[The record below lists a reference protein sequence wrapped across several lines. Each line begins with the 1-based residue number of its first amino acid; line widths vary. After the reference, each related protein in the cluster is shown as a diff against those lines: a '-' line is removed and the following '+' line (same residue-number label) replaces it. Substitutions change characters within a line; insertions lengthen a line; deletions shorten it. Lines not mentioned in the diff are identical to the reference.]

1 MVPDNPDDVTALSP
15 VPASAAPSR
24 DAEEVEREM
33 RRAEQA
39 ALAESGL
46 GSGLLARQPVPDE
59 TVAVL
64 KVCPQCGRE
73 YETTARFC
81 PADGMALR
89 PKDSDSLVGRV
100 LADRYHILKR
110 IGEGGMGRVYLGEH
124 VKMNRQCAI
133 KVMSP
138 ALVNDSESAAR
149 FAREAS
155 SAARII
161 HPNVAAVFDYGESE
175 GLIYLVMEFVDGQPL
190 SRILAREAPLSVE
203 RALDLARQI
212 ADGLGAA
219 HELGII
225 HRDLKPDNILVT
237 RTRTGREVPKVVD
250 FGIAKAVQDTTG
262 ESLTRTGLVIGTPE
276 FMSPEQLLG
285 DPVDA
290 RSDLYAL
297 GCILHLMLTATPPF
311 AASTREQMIK
321 RRLTEEAPHVQQL
334 DPGLPDTV
342 DRIVERLLA
351 RSPAERYGSAAE
363 VRDALSGTHARRAAM
378 DTGPRATLATPRSAP
393 TMPFASAAIAPTE
406 VTEVA
411 VLPARV
417 QQRLH
422 PASIALAVIL
432 VVGGALVVRGA
443 RSGGDQLVPPLASEQ
458 AVRDSASRD
467 SSATR
472 SVAVAPAGAK
482 GTAPIVVPPVVV
494 AKVDSPRPKAAA
506 RPVDSAALRARLER
520 QREAENQARFA
531 DAVPTPVKDAIGR
544 YANAIESMRVDRL
557 KEAYPNLTPAQQ
569 KTWENTF
576 AIATGL
582 NTTVR
587 YGAVT
592 KTDDRAEVD
601 FTLNV
606 GYKYADG
613 RRGSIPPMRQHA
625 TLLRTS
631 SGWQIVEIR

>member
-1 MVPDNPDDVTALSP
+1 MVPDTPDDVVAASP
-15 VPASAAPSR
+15 SVSTSHSA
-24 DAEEVEREM
+24 EVEREM
-33 RRAEQA
+33 RDAEQA

-81 PADGMALR
+81 PADGTALR

-138 ALVNDSESAAR
+138 ALVNDAESAAR

-175 GLIYLVMEFVDGQPL
+175 GLIYLVMEYVDGQSL

-203 RALDLARQI
+203 RALELARQI

-250 FGIAKAVQDTTG
+250 FGIAKAVQDTSG

-321 RRLTEEAPHVQQL
+321 RRLSEDAPHVQAV
-334 DPGLPDTV
+334 DPGLPDSV

-351 RSPAERYGSAAE
+351 RSPADRYGSAAE
-363 VRDALSGTHARRAAM
+363 VRDALAGTHARRAPVEVS
-378 DTGPRATLATPRSAP
+378 TRATLATPRSAP

-411 VLPARV
+411 TLPPRAP
-417 QQRLH
+417 QRPH
-422 PASIALAVIL
+422 AASITLAVIL
-432 VVGGALVVRGA
+432 VVGGALVVHGA
-443 RSGGDQLVPPLASEQ
+443 RTGGDQLVPPLASET
-458 AVRDSASRD
+458 VTDSAGRD
-467 SSATR
+467 TTSTL
-472 SVAVAPAGAK
+472 SVVSPPSDSQAA
-482 GTAPIVVPPVVV
+482 APIPVPPVVV
-494 AKVDSPRPKAAA
+494 ARVERPKPVAKPMDSTAIRERAAQRRKA
-506 RPVDSAALRARLER
+506 DSLARL
-520 QREAENQARFA
+520 AE
-531 DAVPTPVKDAIGR
+531 AVPTPVKDAITR
-544 YANAIESMRVDRL
+544 YANAIESQRTDRL
-557 KEAYPNLTPAQQ
+557 KEAYPNLPSKQQ
-569 KTWENTF
+569 EMWEKSVF
-576 AIATGL
+576 GIATSVST
-582 NTTVR
+582 NVR
-587 YGAVT
+587 YGAIT
-592 KTDDRAEVD
+592 KTDERADVD

-606 GYKYADG
+606 SFKYANG
-613 RRGSIPPMRQHA
+613 TRGSIPPMHQHA
-625 TLLRTS
+625 TLLRTPN
-631 SGWQIVEIR
+631 GWQIVEIR

>member
-1 MVPDNPDDVTALSP
+1 MVPDTPDDVAAVSP
-15 VPASAAPSR
+15 AVSTSR
-24 DAEEVEREM
+24 TEELEREM
-33 RRAEQA
+33 RDAEQA
-39 ALAESGL
+39 ALVESGL
-46 GSGLLARQPVPDE
+46 GSGLLARQPAPDE

-73 YETTARFC
+73 YETAARFC
-81 PADGMALR
+81 PADGTALR

-124 VKMNRQCAI
+124 VKMNRQCAL

-138 ALVNDSESAAR
+138 ALVNDAESAAR

-175 GLIYLVMEFVDGQPL
+175 GLIYLVMEYVDGQPL
-190 SRILAREAPLSVE
+190 SRILAREAPLAVD

-237 RTRTGREVPKVVD
+237 RTRTGREVAKVVD

-285 DPVDA
+285 DPIDA

-311 AASTREQMIK
+311 AATTREQMIK
-321 RRLTEEAPHVQQL
+321 RRLTEDAPHVQQL
-334 DPGLPDTV
+334 DPGLPDSV

-351 RSPAERYGSAAE
+351 RTPGDRYGSAAE
-363 VRDALSGTHARRAAM
+363 VRDALAGTHARRAPVEA
-378 DTGPRATLATPRSAP
+378 TPRATLATPRSAP

-411 VLPARV
+411 VLPPRV
-417 QQRLH
+417 QPR
-422 PASIALAVIL
+422 PRAASIALAVVL

-443 RSGGDQLVPPLASEQ
+443 RSGGDKLVPPAEAELAAKDSI
-458 AVRDSASRD
+458 ARDSADR
-467 SSATR
+467 AAAPEPPAAA
-472 SVAVAPAGAK
+472 AV
-482 GTAPIVVPPVVV
+482 PIAVPPVVV
-494 AKVDSPRPKAAA
+494 AKVDTPKPKPAAK
-506 RPVDSAALRARLER
+506 PVDSAAIRQRIAQRREADSLARL
-520 QREAENQARFA
+520 AE
-531 DAVPTPVKDAIGR
+531 AVPSPIKQAIGR
-544 YANAIESMRVDRL
+544 FANAIESMRVDQMR
-557 KEAYPNLTPAQQ
+557 EAYPNLTPQQ
-569 KTWENTF
+569 QAFWDKNVF
-576 AIATGL
+576 GIATSV
-582 NTTVR
+582 NTSVR
-587 YGAVT
+587 YGKVT
-592 KTDDRAEVD
+592 ESDDRAEVD
-601 FTLNV
+601 FTLSVTFRYPN
-606 GYKYADG
+606 AT
-613 RRGSIPPMRQHA
+613 RGSIAPQRQHA
-625 TLLRTS
+625 TLLKTP
-631 SGWQIVEIR
+631 SGWQIVEIK

>member
-1 MVPDNPDDVTALSP
+1 
-15 VPASAAPSR
+15 
-24 DAEEVEREM
+24 
-33 RRAEQA
+33 
-39 ALAESGL
+39 
-46 GSGLLARQPVPDE
+46 
-59 TVAVL
+59 
-64 KVCPQCGRE
+64 
-73 YETTARFC
+73 
-81 PADGMALR
+81 
-89 PKDSDSLVGRV
+89 
-100 LADRYHILKR
+100 
-110 IGEGGMGRVYLGEH
+110 MGRVYLGEH

-175 GLIYLVMEFVDGQPL
+175 GLIYLVMEYVDGQPL

-321 RRLTEEAPHVQQL
+321 RRLSEDPPHVQQL
-334 DPGLPDTV
+334 DPGLPDSV

-351 RSPAERYGSAAE
+351 RSPADRYGSAAE
-363 VRDALSGTHARRAAM
+363 VRDALSGTHARRANA

-411 VLPARV
+411 VLPQSIRP
-417 QQRLH
+417 RPHL
-422 PASIALAVIL
+422 ASIALAVIL
-432 VVGGALVVRGA
+432 VVGGALVVHGA
-443 RSGGDQLVPPLASEQ
+443 RSGGDQLVPPAEPEQ
-458 AVRDSASRD
+458 AVADSAARDSTS
-467 SSATR
+467 TL
-472 SVAVAPAGAK
+472 SVVAPPGDAK
-482 GTAPIVVPPVVV
+482 TTPIAVPPVVV
-494 AKVDSPRPKAAA
+494 AKVDSPKPRAVV
-506 RPVDSAALRARLER
+506 RPVDSAASRARLAR
-520 QREAENQARFA
+520 RREDSIAARAAE
-531 DAVPTPVKDAIGR
+531 AVPRPIKDAIDG
-544 YANAIESMRVDRL
+544 YANAIESMRIDKLR
-557 KEAYPNLTPAQQ
+557 EAYPNLTDKQEAIWS
-569 KTWENTF
+569 KTF
-576 AIATGL
+576 GIATSVQAK
-582 NTTVR
+582 VR
-587 YGAVT
+587 YGPIT
-592 KTDDRAEVD
+592 RTDDRAEVD
-601 FTLNV
+601 FILNV
-606 GYKYADG
+606 SFRYANG
-613 RRGSIPPMRQHA
+613 SRGSSPPQRQHA
-625 TLLRTS
+625 TLQNTS
-631 SGWQIVEIR
+631 SGWKIVEIR

>member
-1 MVPDNPDDVTALSP
+1 MVPDTPDDVAAVSP
-15 VPASAAPSR
+15 AVSTSR
-24 DAEEVEREM
+24 TEELEREM
-33 RRAEQA
+33 RDAEQA
-39 ALAESGL
+39 ALVESGL
-46 GSGLLARQPVPDE
+46 GSGLLARQPAPDE

-73 YETTARFC
+73 YETAARFC
-81 PADGMALR
+81 PADGTALR

-138 ALVNDSESAAR
+138 ALVNDAESAAR

-175 GLIYLVMEFVDGQPL
+175 GLIYLVMEYVDGQPL
-190 SRILAREAPLSVE
+190 SRILAREAPLAVD

-237 RTRTGREVPKVVD
+237 RTRTGREVAKVVD

-285 DPVDA
+285 DPIDA

-311 AASTREQMIK
+311 AAGTREQMIK
-321 RRLTEEAPHVQQL
+321 RRLTEDAPHVQQL
-334 DPGLPDTV
+334 DPGLPDSV

-351 RSPAERYGSAAE
+351 RTPGDRYGSAAE
-363 VRDALSGTHARRAAM
+363 VRDALAGTHARRIPADA
-378 DTGPRATLATPRSAP
+378 TPRATLATPRSAP

-411 VLPARV
+411 VLPPRV
-417 QQRLH
+417 QPR
-422 PASIALAVIL
+422 PRAASIALAVVL

-443 RSGGDQLVPPLASEQ
+443 RSAEDKLVPPSE
-458 AVRDSASRD
+458 AERAADSAARDSTKRL
-467 SSATR
+467 SALLP
-472 SVAVAPAGAK
+472 S
-482 GTAPIVVPPVVV
+482 TAAALPIAVPPVVV
-494 AKVDSPRPKAAA
+494 AKVDTPKPKPAAK
-506 RPVDSAALRARLER
+506 PVDSAAIRARITQR
-520 QREAENQARFA
+520 READSLARLA
-531 DAVPTPVKDAIGR
+531 EAVPTPIRDAITR
-544 YANAIESMRVDRL
+544 YANAIESMRTDKL
-557 KEAYPNLTPAQQ
+557 KEAYPNLSDKQAEMWS
-569 KTWENTF
+569 KTF
-576 AIATGL
+576 GIATGV
-582 NTTVR
+582 NTSVR

-592 KTDDRAEVD
+592 KTDERAEVD

-625 TLLRTS
+625 TLLNTK
-631 SGWQIVEIR
+631 SGWQIVEIK

>member
-1 MVPDNPDDVTALSP
+1 
-15 VPASAAPSR
+15 
-24 DAEEVEREM
+24 M
-33 RRAEQA
+33 RKAEQA

-46 GSGLLARQPVPDE
+46 GSGLLARQPLPDE
-59 TVAVL
+59 TVPVL

-124 VKMNRQCAI
+124 VKMNRQCSI

-175 GLIYLVMEFVDGQPL
+175 GLIYLVMEYVDGQPL
-190 SRILAREAPLSVE
+190 ARILAREAPLSVE

-219 HELGII
+219 HELGIV

-321 RRLTEEAPHVQQL
+321 RRLSEDPPHVQQL
-334 DPGLPDTV
+334 DPGLPDSV

-351 RSPAERYGSAAE
+351 RSPADRYGSAAE
-363 VRDALSGTHARRAAM
+363 VRDALAGTHVRRASVN
-378 DTGPRATLATPRSAP
+378 TGPRATLDTPRSAP

-411 VLPARV
+411 VLPPRV
-417 QQRLH
+417 QPRPH
-422 PASIALAVIL
+422 VASIALAVIL

-443 RSGGDQLVPPLASEQ
+443 RSGGDQLVPPLTPEQ
-458 AVRDSASRD
+458 AVGDSTTRDTTS
-467 SSATR
+467 TL
-472 SVAVAPAGAK
+472 SVVAPPGGTKGA
-482 GTAPIVVPPVVV
+482 TPIAVPPVVV
-494 AKVDSPRPKAAA
+494 AKVDSPRPKAVA
-506 RPVDSAALRARLER
+506 RPVDSAAYRARLA
-520 QREAENQARFA
+520 QRREDSIAARVAE
-531 DAVPTPVKDAIGR
+531 AVPRPIKDAIDG
-544 YANAIESMRVDRL
+544 YANAIESMRIDKLR
-557 KEAYPNLTPAQQ
+557 EAYPNLTDKQEAIWS
-569 KTWENTF
+569 KTF
-576 AIATGL
+576 GIATSVS
-582 NTTVR
+582 TTVR
-587 YGAVT
+587 YGAIT
-592 KTDDRAEVD
+592 RTDDRAEVD

-606 GYKYADG
+606 NFRYANG
-613 RRGSIPPMRQHA
+613 TRGSSPPQRQHA
-625 TLLRTS
+625 TLQNTS
-631 SGWQIVEIR
+631 SGWKIVDIR

>member
-1 MVPDNPDDVTALSP
+1 M
-15 VPASAAPSR
+15 
-24 DAEEVEREM
+24 EREM
-33 RRAEQA
+33 RKAEQA

-46 GSGLLARQPVPDE
+46 GSGLLARQPLPDE
-59 TVAVL
+59 TVPVL

-138 ALVNDSESAAR
+138 ALVNDAESAAR

-175 GLIYLVMEFVDGQPL
+175 GLIYLVMEYVDGQPL

-203 RALDLARQI
+203 RALDLTRQI

-219 HELGII
+219 HELGIV

-321 RRLTEEAPHVQQL
+321 RRLSEEPPHVQQL
-334 DPGLPDTV
+334 DPGLPDSV

-351 RSPAERYGSAAE
+351 RSPADRYGSAAE
-363 VRDALSGTHARRAAM
+363 VRDALAGTHVRRATV
-378 DTGPRATLATPRSAP
+378 DTGPRTTLATPRSAP

-406 VTEVA
+406 VTELA
-411 VLPARV
+411 VLP
-417 QQRLH
+417 QRIRQRPH
-422 PASIALAVIL
+422 VASIALAVIL

-443 RSGGDQLVPPLASEQ
+443 RSGGDQLVPQLAPEQ
-458 AVRDSASRD
+458 AAGDSAARD
-467 SSATR
+467 TTSTL
-472 SVAVAPAGAK
+472 SVLAPPAGTK
-482 GTAPIVVPPVVV
+482 GGTPIAVPPVVV
-494 AKVDSPRPKAAA
+494 AKVDSPKPKAVV
-506 RPVDSAALRARLER
+506 RPVDSAANRARIAR
-520 QREAENQARFA
+520 QREADSLARLA
-531 DAVPTPVKDAIGR
+531 ESVPTPVKDAIGR
-544 YANAIESMRVDRL
+544 YARAIESMRVDRL
-557 KEAYPNLTPAQQ
+557 KEAYPNLPSKQQ
-569 KTWENTF
+569 EMWDKSVF
-576 AIATGL
+576 GIATSV
-582 NTTVR
+582 NTSVR
-587 YGAVT
+587 YGAIT
-592 KTDDRAEVD
+592 RTDDKAEVD

-606 GYKYADG
+606 SFRYANG
-613 RRGSIPPMRQHA
+613 TRGSIPPQRQHA
-625 TLLRTS
+625 TLLRTP

>member
-1 MVPDNPDDVTALSP
+1 MVPDTPDDVAAVSP
-15 VPASAAPSR
+15 SVSTSHT
-24 DAEEVEREM
+24 DEVEREM
-33 RRAEQA
+33 RNAEQA

-46 GSGLLARQPVPDE
+46 GSGLLARQPLPDE

-64 KVCPQCGRE
+64 KVCSQCGRE

-81 PADGMALR
+81 PADGTSLR

-133 KVMSP
+133 KVMNP
-138 ALVNDSESAAR
+138 ALVNDAESAAR

-175 GLIYLVMEFVDGQPL
+175 GLIYLVMEYVDGQPL

-237 RTRTGREVPKVVD
+237 RTRSGREVPKVVD
-250 FGIAKAVQDTTG
+250 FGIAKAVQDNST

-311 AASTREQMIK
+311 AAGTREQMIK
-321 RRLTEEAPHVQQL
+321 RRLSEDAPHVQQL
-334 DPGLPDTV
+334 DPGLPDSV

-351 RSPAERYGSAAE
+351 RSPGDRYGSAAE
-363 VRDALSGTHARRAAM
+363 VRDALAGTHARRVPADAGHRTSL
-378 DTGPRATLATPRSAP
+378 DTPRSAP

-411 VLPARV
+411 VLPPRV
-417 QQRLH
+417 REH
-422 PASIALAVIL
+422 PRAASIALAVIL

-443 RSGGDQLVPPLASEQ
+443 RSGGDQLVPPPVADQ
-458 AVRDSASRD
+458 PPADSAPGD
-467 SSATR
+467 STTR
-472 SVAVAPAGAK
+472 FSVVSPPAG
-482 GTAPIVVPPVVV
+482 TPTPIALPPVVV
-494 AKVDSPRPKAAA
+494 AKTDTPKPKPVA
-506 RPVDSAALRARLER
+506 RPVDSAAIRMRNAMRQQAESLARI
-520 QREAENQARFA
+520 A
-531 DAVPTPVKDAIGR
+531 DAVPTPVRDAITR
-544 YANAIESMRVDRL
+544 YANAIESRRVDKL
-557 KEAYPNLTPAQQ
+557 KEAYPNLTATQQ
-569 KTWENTF
+569 KLWENTF
-576 AIATGL
+576 GIATSV
-582 NTTVR
+582 NTSVH

-592 KTDDRAEVD
+592 KTDDRAEAD

-613 RRGSIPPMRQHA
+613 RRGSIPAQRLHA
-625 TLLRTS
+625 TLLRTD
-631 SGWQIVEIR
+631 SGWQIVEIRDVK

>member
-1 MVPDNPDDVTALSP
+1 M
-15 VPASAAPSR
+15 R
-24 DAEEVEREM
+24 D
-33 RRAEQA
+33 AEQA

-81 PADGMALR
+81 PADGTALR

-138 ALVNDSESAAR
+138 ALVNDAESAAR

-175 GLIYLVMEFVDGQPL
+175 GLIYLVMEYVDGQAL

-203 RALDLARQI
+203 RALELARQI

-285 DPVDA
+285 DPIDA

-321 RRLTEEAPHVQQL
+321 RRLSEDAPHVQAV
-334 DPGLPDTV
+334 DPGLPDSV

-351 RSPAERYGSAAE
+351 RSPADRYGSAAE
-363 VRDALSGTHARRAAM
+363 VRDALAGTHARRAPA
-378 DTGPRATLATPRSAP
+378 DITPRATLATPRSAP

-411 VLPARV
+411 ALPPRV
-417 QQRLH
+417 PQRPH

-443 RSGGDQLVPPLASEQ
+443 RTGGDQLVPPLASETVTDST
-458 AVRDSASRD
+458 VRDTTS
-467 SSATR
+467 TL
-472 SVAVAPAGAK
+472 SVVSPPSDTKTA
-482 GTAPIVVPPVVV
+482 APIAVPPVVV
-494 AKVDSPRPKAAA
+494 AKVEKPKPAAK
-506 RPVDSAALRARLER
+506 PVDSAAIRARNAR
-520 QREAENQARFA
+520 QREADSLAKLA
-531 DAVPTPVKDAIGR
+531 DAVPTPVRDAITR
-544 YANAIESMRVDRL
+544 YAKAIESRRVDKL
-557 KEAYPNLTPAQQ
+557 KEAYPSLPPKQQ
-569 KTWENTF
+569 EMWEKSVF
-576 AIATGL
+576 GIATSV
-582 NTTVR
+582 NTSVR
-587 YGAVT
+587 YGPIT
-592 KTDDRAEVD
+592 KTAEKADVD
-601 FTLNV
+601 FTLSVSFN
-606 GYKYADG
+606 YADG
-613 RRGSIPPMRQHA
+613 RRGSIPALHQHA
-625 TLLRTS
+625 VLQSTS
-631 SGWQIVEIR
+631 SGWQIVEIQMR

>member
-1 MVPDNPDDVTALSP
+1 MVPDTPDDVVASP
-15 VPASAAPSR
+15 PPVSTSHS
-24 DAEEVEREM
+24 DEVEREM
-33 RRAEQA
+33 RDAEQA

-46 GSGLLARQPVPDE
+46 GSGLLARQPLPDE

-81 PADGMALR
+81 PADGTALR

-138 ALVNDSESAAR
+138 ALVNDSESASR

-175 GLIYLVMEFVDGQPL
+175 GLIYLVMEYVDGQPL

-219 HELGII
+219 HELGIV

-321 RRLTEEAPHVQQL
+321 RRLTEDAPHVQQL
-334 DPGLPDTV
+334 DPGLPDSV

-351 RSPAERYGSAAE
+351 RSPSDRYGSAAE
-363 VRDALSGTHARRAAM
+363 VRDALAGTHARRTPAAG
-378 DTGPRATLATPRSAP
+378 TPRSTLDTPRSAP

-411 VLPARV
+411 VLPARPLAA
-417 QQRLH
+417 RPRPH
-422 PASIALAVIL
+422 AASIALAVVL
-432 VVGGALVVRGA
+432 VVGGTLVVRGA
-443 RSGGDQLVPPLASEQ
+443 RSGGDKLVPAPVEVQSGGESA
-458 AVRDSASRD
+458 ARDSIAHGTATNPPAS
-467 SSATR
+467 R
-472 SVAVAPAGAK
+472 SVA
-482 GTAPIVVPPVVV
+482 PIAVPPVVV
-494 AKVDSPRPKAAA
+494 VKVDTPKPKAK
-506 RPVDSAALRARLER
+506 RVDSAAVRARIAR
-520 QREAENQARFA
+520 QREADSLARLA
-531 DAVPTPVKDAIGR
+531 EAVPSPVKDVIGR
-544 YANAIESMRVDRL
+544 YAKAIQSLSVDKL
-557 KEAYPNLTPAQQ
+557 KEAYPNLPQKQQ
-569 KTWENTF
+569 EMWEKSVF
-576 AIATGL
+576 GIATSA
-582 NTTVR
+582 TTSVR
-587 YGAVT
+587 YGAVA
-592 KTDDRAEVD
+592 KSDDRADVD
-601 FTLNV
+601 FTLSV
-606 GYKYADG
+606 GFRYANG
-613 RRGSIPPMRQHA
+613 TRGSIPPLHQHA
-625 TLLRTS
+625 TLLRTP

>member
-1 MVPDNPDDVTALSP
+1 
-15 VPASAAPSR
+15 
-24 DAEEVEREM
+24 
-33 RRAEQA
+33 
-39 ALAESGL
+39 
-46 GSGLLARQPVPDE
+46 
-59 TVAVL
+59 
-64 KVCPQCGRE
+64 
-73 YETTARFC
+73 
-81 PADGMALR
+81 
-89 PKDSDSLVGRV
+89 
-100 LADRYHILKR
+100 
-110 IGEGGMGRVYLGEH
+110 MGRVYLGEH

-138 ALVNDSESAAR
+138 ALVNDAESAAR

-175 GLIYLVMEFVDGQPL
+175 GLIYLVMEYVDGQSL
-190 SRILAREAPLSVE
+190 ARILAREAPLSVD

-321 RRLTEEAPHVQQL
+321 RRLSEGPPHVQQL
-334 DPGLPDTV
+334 DPGLPDSV

-351 RSPAERYGSAAE
+351 RSPADRYGSAAE
-363 VRDALSGTHARRAAM
+363 VRDALAGTHVRRASVN
-378 DTGPRATLATPRSAP
+378 TGPRATLDTPRSAP

-411 VLPARV
+411 VLPPRV
-417 QQRLH
+417 QPRPH
-422 PASIALAVIL
+422 VASIALAVIL

-443 RSGGDQLVPPLASEQ
+443 RSGGDQLVPPLTPEQ
-458 AVRDSASRD
+458 AVGDSTTRDTTS
-467 SSATR
+467 TL
-472 SVAVAPAGAK
+472 SVVAPPGGTKGA
-482 GTAPIVVPPVVV
+482 TPIAVPPVVV
-494 AKVDSPRPKAAA
+494 AKVDSPRPKAVA
-506 RPVDSAALRARLER
+506 RPVDSAAYRARLA
-520 QREAENQARFA
+520 QRREDSIAARVAE
-531 DAVPTPVKDAIGR
+531 AVPRPIKDAIDG
-544 YANAIESMRVDRL
+544 YANAIESMRIDKLR
-557 KEAYPNLTPAQQ
+557 EAYPNLTDKQEAIWS
-569 KTWENTF
+569 KTF
-576 AIATGL
+576 GIATSVS
-582 NTTVR
+582 TTVR
-587 YGAVT
+587 YGAMT
-592 KTDDRAEVD
+592 MTDDRAEVD

-606 GYKYADG
+606 NFRYANG
-613 RRGSIPPMRQHA
+613 TRGSSPPQRQHA
-625 TLLRTS
+625 TLQNTS
-631 SGWQIVEIR
+631 SGWKIVEIR

>member
-1 MVPDNPDDVTALSP
+1 MVPDTPDDVVASSP
-15 VPASAAPSR
+15 LVSTSHS
-24 DAEEVEREM
+24 DEVEREM
-33 RRAEQA
+33 REAEQA

-46 GSGLLARQPVPDE
+46 GSGLLARQPLPDE

-81 PADGMALR
+81 PADGTALR

-138 ALVNDSESAAR
+138 ALVNDSESASR

-175 GLIYLVMEFVDGQPL
+175 GLIYLVMEYVDGQPL
-190 SRILAREAPLSVE
+190 SRVLAREAPLSVE

-225 HRDLKPDNILVT
+225 HRDLKPDNILIT
-237 RTRTGREVPKVVD
+237 RTRMGREVPKVVD

-334 DPGLPDTV
+334 DPGLPDSV

-351 RSPAERYGSAAE
+351 RSPSDRYGSAAE
-363 VRDALSGTHARRAAM
+363 VRDALAGTHARRTPVEGVAR
-378 DTGPRATLATPRSAP
+378 TTLDTPRSAP
-393 TMPFASAAIAPTE
+393 TMPFASAAMAPTE

-411 VLPARV
+411 VLPTRTFTPGPRPRA
-417 QQRLH
+417 
-422 PASIALAVIL
+422 ASVALAVVL
-432 VVGGALVVRGA
+432 VIGGALVVRGA
-443 RSGGDQLVPPLASEQ
+443 RSGGDKLVPPAEGEV
-458 AVRDSASRD
+458 ATDSAASD
-467 SSATR
+467 
-472 SVAVAPAGAK
+472 SVARAAAGRSPDATASKPLTVA
-482 GTAPIVVPPVVV
+482 PVVV
-494 AKVDSPRPKAAA
+494 AKVDTPRPKPK
-506 RPVDSAALRARLER
+506 PVDSAAIRARIAK
-520 QREAENQARFA
+520 QREADSLARLAESVPA
-531 DAVPTPVKDAIGR
+531 DLRDAIGR
-544 YANAIESMRVDRL
+544 YAKAIESQRVDKLR
-557 KEAYPNLTPAQQ
+557 EAYPSLTPAQQ

-576 AIATGL
+576 GIATSV
-582 NTTVR
+582 NASVR
-587 YGAVT
+587 YGTVT

-601 FTLNV
+601 FTLLV
-606 GYKYADG
+606 GYRTSTG
-613 RRGSIPPMRQHA
+613 TRGSVTPMHQHA
-625 TLLRTS
+625 SLMKGE
-631 SGWQIVEIR
+631 SGWQIVDIKENK

>member
-1 MVPDNPDDVTALSP
+1 MAPDIPDDVTALSP
-15 VPASAAPSR
+15 VPAAAPSR

-138 ALVNDSESAAR
+138 ALVNDAESAAR

-190 SRILAREAPLSVE
+190 SRILAREAPLTVE

-321 RRLTEEAPHVQQL
+321 RRLTEDPPHVQQL

-351 RSPAERYGSAAE
+351 RSPADRYGSAAE
-363 VRDALSGTHARRAAM
+363 VRDALSGTHARRATV

-406 VTEVA
+406 VTELA
-411 VLPARV
+411 VLPPRI
-417 QQRLH
+417 QHRLH

-458 AVRDSASRD
+458 AVRDSAARD
-467 SSATR
+467 TATR
-472 SVAVAPAGAK
+472 SAAAPPAGAK
-482 GTAPIVVPPVVV
+482 GATAIAVPPVVV
-494 AKVDSPRPKAAA
+494 ARVDSPKPKAA
-506 RPVDSAALRARLER
+506 RPVDSAAARARLAR
-520 QREAENQARFA
+520 QREAENEARQAE
-531 DAVPTPVKDAIGR
+531 AVPTPVRDAIGR

-557 KEAYPNLTPAQQ
+557 KEAYPNLTSAQQ

-576 AIATGL
+576 AIATGV
-582 NTTVR
+582 NTSVR

-606 GYKYADG
+606 GYRYADG

>member
-1 MVPDNPDDVTALSP
+1 MVPDTPDDVVASP
-15 VPASAAPSR
+15 PPVSTSHS
-24 DAEEVEREM
+24 DEVEREM
-33 RRAEQA
+33 RDAEQA

-46 GSGLLARQPVPDE
+46 GSGLLALQPVPDE

-73 YETTARFC
+73 YETAARFC
-81 PADGMALR
+81 PADGTALR

-124 VKMNRQCAI
+124 VKMNRQCAL

-138 ALVNDSESAAR
+138 ALVNDAESASR

-190 SRILAREAPLSVE
+190 SRILAREAPLAVE
-203 RALDLARQI
+203 RALDLAKQI

-219 HELGII
+219 HELGIV

-237 RTRTGREVPKVVD
+237 RTRAGREVAKVVD

-321 RRLTEEAPHVQQL
+321 RRLTEDAPHVQQL
-334 DPGLPDTV
+334 DPGLPDSV

-351 RSPAERYGSAAE
+351 RSPSDRYGSAVE
-363 VRDALSGTHARRAAM
+363 VSDALAGTHARR
-378 DTGPRATLATPRSAP
+378 TPVEGVPRTALDTPRSAP
-393 TMPFASAAIAPTE
+393 TMPFASAAMAPTE

-411 VLPARV
+411 MKPTRAIEPAPPPRP
-417 QQRLH
+417 RA
-422 PASIALAVIL
+422 ASVALAVVLI
-432 VVGGALVVRGA
+432 VGGALVVRGA
-443 RSGGDQLVPPLASEQ
+443 RSGGDKLAPPAEAEQ
-458 AVRDSASRD
+458 VTADSA
-467 SSATR
+467 
-472 SVAVAPAGAK
+472 AGADSMSQP
-482 GTAPIVVPPVVV
+482 GTAPASPRLATKPIPVPPVVV
-494 AKVDSPRPKAAA
+494 VKVDTPKPKPK
-506 RPVDSAALRARLER
+506 PVDSAAIRERILQRQRADSLARL
-520 QREAENQARFA
+520 A
-531 DAVPTPVKDAIGR
+531 DAVPAPVRAAINR
-544 YANAIESMRVDRL
+544 YADAIESMRTDKL
-557 KEAYPNLTPAQQ
+557 KEAYPNLTDKQEAIWS
-569 KTWENTF
+569 KTF
-576 AIATGL
+576 GIATGVS
-582 NTTVR
+582 TRVS
-587 YGAVT
+587 YGEVT
-592 KTDDRAEVD
+592 ATSDKAEVD

-606 GYKYADG
+606 SFRYADG
-613 RRGSIPPMRQHA
+613 RRGSSPPQHQHA
-625 TLLRTS
+625 TLLNTP

>member
-1 MVPDNPDDVTALSP
+1 
-15 VPASAAPSR
+15 
-24 DAEEVEREM
+24 M
-33 RRAEQA
+33 RKAEQA

-59 TVAVL
+59 TVPVL

-138 ALVNDSESAAR
+138 ALVNDAESAAR

-175 GLIYLVMEFVDGQPL
+175 GLIYLVMEYVDGQPL

-219 HELGII
+219 HELGIV

-321 RRLTEEAPHVQQL
+321 RRLTEDAPHVQAV
-334 DPGLPDTV
+334 DPGLPDSV

-351 RSPAERYGSAAE
+351 RSPADRYGSAAE
-363 VRDALSGTHARRAAM
+363 VRDALGGTHSRRAPT
-378 DTGPRATLATPRSAP
+378 DTTPHTTLATPRSAP

-411 VLPARV
+411 VLPAHVRP
-417 QQRLH
+417 RPH
-422 PASIALAVIL
+422 AASIALAVIL

-458 AVRDSASRD
+458 PAPDSAARD
-467 SSATR
+467 TSARLVVTP
-472 SVAVAPAGAK
+472 PADAR
-482 GTAPIVVPPVVV
+482 TTTPITVPPVVV
-494 AKVDSPRPKAAA
+494 AKVDTPKPRAA
-506 RPVDSAALRARLER
+506 RPVDSAAFRARNA
-520 QREAENQARFA
+520 QRREDSIAARLA
-531 DAVPTPVKDAIGR
+531 DAVPTPVKDQIER
-544 YANAIESMRVDRL
+544 YADAIESLSVDKL
-557 KEAYPNLTPAQQ
+557 KAAYPNLPPKQQ
-569 KTWENTF
+569 EMWEKSVF
-576 AIATGL
+576 GIATSVK
-582 NTTVR
+582 TSVR
-587 YGAVT
+587 YGAIT
-592 KTDDRAEVD
+592 RTDEKADVD
-601 FTLNV
+601 FTLSV
-606 GYKYADG
+606 SFRYANG
-613 RRGSIPPMRQHA
+613 TRGSIPPMKQHA
-625 TLLRTS
+625 TLLRTP
-631 SGWQIVEIR
+631 SGWQIVEIQIR

>member
-1 MVPDNPDDVTALSP
+1 MVPDTPDDVAAVSP
-15 VPASAAPSR
+15 SVSTSHT
-24 DAEEVEREM
+24 DEVEREM
-33 RRAEQA
+33 RNAEQA

-46 GSGLLARQPVPDE
+46 GSGLLARQPLPDE

-64 KVCPQCGRE
+64 KVCSQCGRE

-81 PADGMALR
+81 PADGTSLR

-138 ALVNDSESAAR
+138 ALVNDAESAAR

-175 GLIYLVMEFVDGQPL
+175 GLIYLVMEYVDGQPL
-190 SRILAREAPLSVE
+190 SRILAREAPLSVD

-321 RRLTEEAPHVQQL
+321 RRLTEDAPHVQAL
-334 DPGLPDTV
+334 DPGLPDSV

-351 RSPAERYGSAAE
+351 RSPGDRYGSAAE
-363 VRDALSGTHARRAAM
+363 VRDALAGTHARRASGDAA
-378 DTGPRATLATPRSAP
+378 PRATLDTPRSAP

-411 VLPARV
+411 VLPPRIRERPHA
-417 QQRLH
+417 
-422 PASIALAVIL
+422 ASIALAVIL
-432 VVGGALVVRGA
+432 VVGGTLVVRGA
-443 RSGGDQLVPPLASEQ
+443 RTGGDQLVPPSLAEQ
-458 AVRDSASRD
+458 TSGDSTAGD
-467 SSATR
+467 TTTR
-472 SVAVAPAGAK
+472 FSVVSPPTTTAAK
-482 GTAPIVVPPVVV
+482 PIAVPPVVV
-494 AKVDSPRPKAAA
+494 AKVDKPKPAAK
-506 RPVDSAALRARLER
+506 PVDSAAIRARIAKR
-520 QREAENQARFA
+520 AQAESLARLA
-531 DAVPTPVKDAIGR
+531 DAVPTPVRDAIAR

-557 KEAYPNLTPAQQ
+557 KEAYPNLTPKQQ
-569 KTWENTF
+569 EYWDKSVF
-576 AIATGL
+576 GIATSV
-582 NTTVR
+582 NTSVT
-587 YGAVT
+587 YGVVSN
-592 KTDDRAEVD
+592 TDEKAEVD
-601 FTLNV
+601 FTLHV
-606 GYKYADG
+606 SFRYANG
-613 RRGSIPPMRQHA
+613 TRGSIPPQRQHA
-625 TLLRTS
+625 TLLKTP
-631 SGWQIVEIR
+631 SGWQIVEIK